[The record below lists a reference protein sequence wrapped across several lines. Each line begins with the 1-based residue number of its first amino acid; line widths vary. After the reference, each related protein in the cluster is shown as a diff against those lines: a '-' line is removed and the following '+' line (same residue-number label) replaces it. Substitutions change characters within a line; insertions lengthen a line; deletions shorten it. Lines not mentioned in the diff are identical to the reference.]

1 MPKKIKKGGDIS
13 DLSGKIERR
22 NADLDFFKQQGAL
35 ANTDEKEIINRQI
48 ESMENKLRPLTKYK
62 NRKQDINMFQGML
75 PEYPPN
81 MRGDI
86 ETKIRELELENQTL
100 EAEILRPSVPACA
113 PQLPSVKILL
123 TDLDNTLLTNVQKE
137 AQPRY
142 SRYNVLPFAETK
154 FEHDAPVPDIDIVTT
169 QEILQFLHRV
179 SIDPN
184 ILWFVVSAGR
194 NDEKLQNLIGYGL
207 ANGLELKYDNPGTEF
222 GLKDKKSAVDEI
234 LRSVSQTHQVDPRNV
249 LFIDDEEDKIQN
261 VSELGVNVLPV
272 DGGYFQLLDW
282 WSPTMMTPMNVT
294 QASEFLF
301 N

>member
-1 MPKKIKKGGDIS
+1 M
-13 DLSGKIERR
+13 
-22 NADLDFFKQQGAL
+22 
-35 ANTDEKEIINRQI
+35 
-48 ESMENKLRPLTKYK
+48 
-62 NRKQDINMFQGML
+62 
-75 PEYPPN
+75 
-81 MRGDI
+81 
-86 ETKIRELELENQTL
+86 L
-100 EAEILRPSVPACA
+100 EAEIMGVSLRPGPFVCS

-169 QEILQFLHRV
+169 QETLQFLHRV

-222 GLKDKKSAVDEI
+222 GLKDKKSAVDQI

-249 LFIDDEEDKIQN
+249 LFIDDEEDKIQK
-261 VSELGVNVLPV
+261 VSELGVNVLQV
-272 DGGYFQLLDW
+272 DEGYFKLLDW
-282 WSPTMMTPMNVT
+282 WSPTMMTPNNVD